1 MKIDFDAVQR
11 RLEALFTQAEEPG
24 TFTRLWGLS
33 KEHAHVKA
41 TALAE
46 LFKVM
51 RADSEDPTL
60 RLRLSAANDE
70 LVSNVEVIE
79 GLAATREHLPF
90 AYVTWLWR
98 VTETLRGVAQ
108 ELSGVR
114 RAELRA
120 SQGKKPASPTP
131 LLALPLPPLRTERLQ
146 GFAVRPL
153 IELANRE
160 TNVLGRRRRLLEA
173 ARRALLES
181 SAALQMLPREIEPTM
196 LGVIEGIQEITQWQQ
211 AGIDADESVAHQLRR
226 AVHDRDSQAVS
237 ALLAVVT
244 RLRHGSALSSDVK
257 QRIDMAAHTFA
268 ERAGLTSSLPTLAE
282 AGARAFGAAAAQ
294 AVLDGSERARV
305 GNEASPNTAL
315 ELVQAANCV
324 DASFELGRS
333 VAPVRAVEE
342 QRRMALVPFPT
353 QTMVLR
359 PARSVADLPNSLIS
373 DPRLIVHQLAT
384 RSLLA
389 RRYLAERQQRR
400 SVQARCAEARY
411 YLLDGSGSMG
421 GRRGRMR
428 DAILISELAMMIRHL
443 EIGTASVRPIVY
455 YRYFSKLAEPAL
467 KVETIADALA
477 SIEAVITRKSRGETD
492 IQAALIDSFHQI
504 DQERARD
511 PNLQRAQ
518 IVLISDGIADVDLW
532 AMWRARESLTGMPV
546 RVSVIALGGES
557 PELRELAATQRARG
571 EHVFYHYL
579 SDRAMYELMSR
590 TRVARPPQR
599 FPELGESAQRPP
611 SPVVTEQPASAQAS
625 QGPLQIPITVELE
638 LWQELDQLV
647 DELSVLHDP
656 PDTDAL
662 EQAGLLE
669 VAYEELGVSLAERGF
684 EAERARAEALRRDA
698 RAIAL
703 RFDRWFPDLD
713 GAPGADGVA
722 PPAELLEVIEIVLVT
737 VSELTDYLAGSPL
750 GRRVDAIELLESLLL
765 EAGVSPWAYGRALP
779 HATERAREA
788 LRALRR
794 SAG

>member
-359 PARSVADLPNSLIS
+359 PARSVAD
-373 DPRLIVHQLAT
+373 
-384 RSLLA
+384 
-389 RRYLAERQQRR
+389 
-400 SVQARCAEARY
+400 
-411 YLLDGSGSMG
+411 
-421 GRRGRMR
+421 
-428 DAILISELAMMIRHL
+428 
-443 EIGTASVRPIVY
+443 
-455 YRYFSKLAEPAL
+455 
-467 KVETIADALA
+467 
-477 SIEAVITRKSRGETD
+477 
-492 IQAALIDSFHQI
+492 
-504 DQERARD
+504 
-511 PNLQRAQ
+511 
-518 IVLISDGIADVDLW
+518 
-532 AMWRARESLTGMPV
+532 
-546 RVSVIALGGES
+546 
-557 PELRELAATQRARG
+557 
-571 EHVFYHYL
+571 
-579 SDRAMYELMSR
+579 
-590 TRVARPPQR
+590 
-599 FPELGESAQRPP
+599 
-611 SPVVTEQPASAQAS
+611 
-625 QGPLQIPITVELE
+625 
-638 LWQELDQLV
+638 
-647 DELSVLHDP
+647 
-656 PDTDAL
+656 
-662 EQAGLLE
+662 
-669 VAYEELGVSLAERGF
+669 
-684 EAERARAEALRRDA
+684 
-698 RAIAL
+698 
-703 RFDRWFPDLD
+703 
-713 GAPGADGVA
+713 
-722 PPAELLEVIEIVLVT
+722 
-737 VSELTDYLAGSPL
+737 
-750 GRRVDAIELLESLLL
+750 
-765 EAGVSPWAYGRALP
+765 
-779 HATERAREA
+779 
-788 LRALRR
+788 
-794 SAG
+794 